1 MQLHYLTQLKCL
13 VRAAELAGP
22 GSEGLCPRC
31 ISKCFRAQSSFR
43 DCLLGCM
50 APEDAFGA
58 CRKFS
63 NSRLKSPQPAKIFA
77 KSSMGPDLKA
87 FKHLCKTQAFSF
99 FLKSD
104 EAWLGSGHT
113 TQQATCRISP
123 QLLSLFGAHCL
134 RRAEDSKEGKLRSL
148 PSGISRS
155 AEDPMARGSPSTGLL
170 GSVSWTGSATGDVSC
185 TRCGSSCYRNGG
197 AATFV
202 GVAGFKKLF

>member
-58 CRKFS
+58 RRKFS

-87 FKHLCKTQAFSF
+87 FKHLCKTRAFSF
-99 FLKSD
+99 FVKND
-104 EAWLGSGHT
+104 DAWLGSGHT
-113 TQQATCRISP
+113 THQATRRISP
-123 QLLSLFGAHCL
+123 QLLSFFGAHRL
-134 RRAEDSKEGKLRSL
+134 RHAEDSKEGLRSS

-170 GSVSWTGSATGDVSC
+170 GLSWTGSATGDVSC
-185 TRCGSSCYRNGG
+185 TCCGASCYRRGG

-202 GVAGFKKLF
+202 DLAGFKKLF